1 MWREPRSQDIE
12 ISYLTADR
20 GPELRPEDLEGAD
33 AYVSYAYDLTAPSLD
48 GVESLKLATRC
59 GAGYD
64 NFDLDAMTE
73 HGVVATHA
81 PQGPTASAAQ
91 AATGMII
98 SCAHNFPRQ
107 EYELRERG

>member
-1 MWREPRSQDIE
+1 VARATIAGHRDFLPDGRPRAGAP
-12 ISYLTADR
+12 T
-20 GPELRPEDLEGAD
+20 EDLEGAD